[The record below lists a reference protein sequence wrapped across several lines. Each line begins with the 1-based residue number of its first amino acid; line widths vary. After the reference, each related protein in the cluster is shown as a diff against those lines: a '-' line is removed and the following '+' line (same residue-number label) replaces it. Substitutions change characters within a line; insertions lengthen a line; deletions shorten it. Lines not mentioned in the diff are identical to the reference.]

1 MGRFVSLWGGLTMLT
16 SAPFDDWWHNALG
29 LDVQII
35 SPPHVILFLGIFIL
49 GLGGLFLI
57 IAEMNRANEQTRG
70 VLNRIFL
77 YVGCMLT
84 ILLLML
90 ITEYTSYTQSHSP
103 IYYRA
108 LALSLPLLLFGI
120 PLPSPYNWPPTTVP
134 PYHFFPSC

>member
-1 MGRFVSLWGGLTMLT
+1 MGTLVSVWGGGAMRT
-16 SAPFDDWWHNALG
+16 SAPFDDWWHNAFG

-90 ITEYTSYTQSHSP
+90 FTVYP
-103 IYYRA
+103 IYT
-108 LALSLPLLLFGI
+108 LS
-120 PLPSPYNWPPTTVP
+120 
-134 PYHFFPSC
+134 H